1 MKKATN
7 GTNGTKM
14 IFATNVFMILGCLG
28 IIKIPEFCFD
38 LFILVDILI
47 MGCSIG
53 ALFFCLMMAKE
64 ETFKKFSELPVNDGA
79 LSNIGNLIHYIT
91 LWICMFGLGCY
102 SETFTALL
110 LIETILSVIIIAA
123 RWIVCLIVKKTF

>member
-1 MKKATN
+1 MKKA
-7 GTNGTKM
+7 TNGTKM

-38 LFILVDILI
+38 LFILVDVLI
-47 MGCSIG
+47 MGYSIG
-53 ALFFCLMMAKE
+53 AMFFCLIVAKE
-64 ETFKKFSELPVNDGA
+64 ETFKKFSELPVNDNA

-102 SETFTALL
+102 SEIFTALL
-110 LIETILSVIIIAA
+110 LIETILSAIIIIA
-123 RWIVCLIVKKTF
+123 RWVICFATKKSI